1 MSANKSKSKPKRITN
16 KRASGGRCASLCS
29 AGWFIV
35 SVVVIKDIITGIN
48 TQNKLYAIKAVSS
61 EEAHGKVIS
70 SLAADFTV
78 CSYAVDSLPN
88 NSILDPKR
96 C

>member
-1 MSANKSKSKPKRITN
+1 M
-16 KRASGGRCASLCS
+16 
-29 AGWFIV
+29 
-35 SVVVIKDIITGIN
+35 VVIKDIITGIN

-70 SLAADFTV
+70 SLAADFPEHRFHTV